1 MYRNTGIGFR
11 AAAAAFAA
19 FAAFAVVAS
28 GQAAADSLEV
38 SPTRLSLDTHR
49 AGVLN
54 VVNRGDEPITAQVE
68 AFDWRQEGGTDRLD
82 PSQTLQVSPPIVRL
96 APGQKQIVRVRV
108 TSNVESGSE
117 QAFRLVASEL
127 PNPTSKRAGT
137 VSVLLQFK
145 IPVFVGA
152 TVRTPRRLI
161 WTANPAGNDLALRV
175 SNGGVSHV
183 KLTGLHV
190 LSSDGQN
197 LTIEPES
204 FFYVLAGG
212 TREWTISEA
221 GVTPGTQLRIE
232 GKDESDGTRIND
244 AVIAGR

>member
-1 MYRNTGIGFR
+1 MYRNTGIGVR
-11 AAAAAFAA
+11 AAA
-19 FAAFAVVAS
+19 AAFAVVAS

-117 QAFRLVASEL
+117 QAFRLVA
-127 PNPTSKRAGT
+127 
-137 VSVLLQFK
+137 
-145 IPVFVGA
+145 
-152 TVRTPRRLI
+152 
-161 WTANPAGNDLALRV
+161 
-175 SNGGVSHV
+175 
-183 KLTGLHV
+183 
-190 LSSDGQN
+190 
-197 LTIEPES
+197 
-204 FFYVLAGG
+204 
-212 TREWTISEA
+212 
-221 GVTPGTQLRIE
+221 
-232 GKDESDGTRIND
+232 
-244 AVIAGR
+244 